1 MEARI
6 KELFEREND
15 MTSWKAQIGKGKYCL
30 QFETN
35 DYKKYK
41 AMEKVAQEMVD
52 KADKERTKERA
63 SQMRTLGHL

>member
-1 MEARI
+1 
-6 KELFEREND
+6 

-41 AMEKVAQEMVD
+41 AIEKVAQEMVD